1 MEKYKQAYGVLPSKT
16 PADAG
21 YGSYDNYKYCK
32 ENNIEL
38 YMKYSGYYKEKE
50 KTTEKHKFQ
59 SVQDQRKG
67 EQLPVVKN
75 WKHFMKKSKGMY
87 KVKKG

>member
-1 MEKYKQAYGVLPSKT
+1 MKKYKEAYGKLPKRT

-21 YGSYDNYKYCK
+21 YGSYDNYSYCK

-50 KTTEKHKFQ
+50 KAELLDDSESRNLQLWEEINEKKK
-59 SVQDQRKG
+59 RK
-67 EQLPVVKN
+67 
-75 WKHFMKKSKGMY
+75 
-87 KVKKG
+87 